1 MKYSRVL
8 TKIVINSSLSRIT
21 VNQYLDI
28 KIGERIVGT
37 ISKKK
42 LLMTYNVLSYVQVL
56 TN

>member
-28 KIGERIVGT
+28 KIGERIMGT